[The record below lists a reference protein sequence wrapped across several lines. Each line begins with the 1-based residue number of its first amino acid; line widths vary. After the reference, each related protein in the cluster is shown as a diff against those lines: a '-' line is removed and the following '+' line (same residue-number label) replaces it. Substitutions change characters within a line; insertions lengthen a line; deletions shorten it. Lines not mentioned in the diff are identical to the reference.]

1 MSKMLLYSKLYDLL
15 TKSGNGKF
23 ELKCTIK
30 ELFGRNDS
38 LKYIYFQTE
47 SEIPCLLNISSK
59 YEIKMDTTRPRAAQS
74 VNKFLSLSRWT
85 DSRIG
90 FDAVIA
96 ADPEMTMVK
105 EIKAN
110 SSPHSLIDLLKKI
123 YPSLTAI
130 PYRVALLSQEYLLVL
145 DDVGEVDVYYTKGP
159 KHTKLLIVI
168 DIEILLFK
176 NIISEVERVYKSILE
191 LLQNSNETYWELLLD
206 LLKKCQ
212 QLKIITRG
220 KLNARGSKSQF
231 SGRNGDF
238 VARAESIII
247 DQTMKINMS
256 HNAIKLALECFD
268 E

>member
-30 ELFGRNDS
+30 ELFGRNDA

-59 YEIKMDTTRPRAAQS
+59 YEIKMDTARPGI
-74 VNKFLSLSRWT
+74 NKFLSLSRWT

-110 SSPHSLIDLLKKI
+110 SSPHSLIELLKKI

-130 PYRVALLSQEYLLVL
+130 PYRAALLSQEYLLVL
-145 DDVGEVDVYYTKGP
+145 DDAGEVDVYYTKGP
-159 KHTKLLIVI
+159 KHTKLLIVV
-168 DIEILLFK
+168 DLEILLFK
-176 NIISEVERVYKSILE
+176 NIIPEVERVHRNLLE
-191 LLQNSNETYWELLLD
+191 LLQNSNETYWESLLE

-212 QLKIITRG
+212 QFKIITRG
-220 KLNARGSKSQF
+220 KLNTGRGSKSQF
-231 SGRNGDF
+231 LHAGQ
-238 VARAESIII
+238 SIII
-247 DQTMKINMS
+247 DQSMKINMS

>member
-30 ELFGRNDS
+30 ELFGRNDA

-59 YEIKMDTTRPRAAQS
+59 YEIKMDTARPGT
-74 VNKFLSLSRWT
+74 NKFLSLSRWT

-110 SSPHSLIDLLKKI
+110 SSPYSLIELLKKI

-130 PYRVALLSQEYLLVL
+130 PYRAALLSQEYLLVL
-145 DDVGEVDVYYTKGP
+145 DDAGEVDVYYTKGP
-159 KHTKLLIVI
+159 KHTKLLIVV
-168 DIEILLFK
+168 DLEILLFK
-176 NIISEVERVYKSILE
+176 NIIPEVERVHRNLLE
-191 LLQNSNETYWELLLD
+191 LLQNSNETYWESLLE

-212 QLKIITRG
+212 QFKIITRG
-220 KLNARGSKSQF
+220 KLNTGRGSKSQF
-231 SGRNGDF
+231 LHAGQ
-238 VARAESIII
+238 SIII
-247 DQTMKINMS
+247 DQSMKINMS

>member
-23 ELKCTIK
+23 ELKCIIK
-30 ELFGRNDS
+30 ELFGRNDA

-47 SEIPCLLNISSK
+47 NEIPCLLNISSK
-59 YEIKMDTTRPRAAQS
+59 HEIKMDSARPFGRGGPIAAVPQGAK
-74 VNKFLSLSRWT
+74 KFLSLSRWT

-110 SSPHSLIDLLKKI
+110 SSPYALIDLLKKI
-123 YPSLTAI
+123 FPSLAAI
-130 PYRVALLSQEYLLVL
+130 PYRAALLAQEYLLVL
-145 DDVGEVDVYYTKGP
+145 DDAGEVDVYYVKGP
-159 KHTKLLIVI
+159 KHTKLLIVV
-168 DIEILLFK
+168 DLEILLFK
-176 NIISEVERVYKSILE
+176 NIIPEVERVHRSILE
-191 LLQNSNETYWELLLD
+191 LLQDSNESYWESLLE

-212 QLKIITRG
+212 QFKIITKG
-220 KLNARGSKSQF
+220 KQNLNHTTSPSQ
-231 SGRNGDF
+231 
-238 VARAESIII
+238 SIII
-247 DQTMKINMS
+247 DQSMKINMS
-256 HNAIKLALECFD
+256 HKAIKLALECCFD

>member
-30 ELFGRNDS
+30 ELFGRNDA

-47 SEIPCLLNISSK
+47 SEVPCLLNISSK
-59 YEIKMDTTRPRAAQS
+59 HEIKMDTTRPMASGA
-74 VNKFLSLSRWT
+74 NKFLSLSRWT
-85 DSRIG
+85 DSKIG

-130 PYRVALLSQEYLLVL
+130 PYRAALLSQEYLLVL
-145 DDVGEVDVYYTKGP
+145 DDAGEVDVYYTKGP
-159 KHTKLLIVI
+159 KHTKLLIVV
-168 DIEILLFK
+168 DLEILLFK
-176 NIISEVERVYKSILE
+176 NIIPEVERVHRSILE
-191 LLQNSNETYWELLLD
+191 LLQNSNETYWELLLE

-212 QLKIITRG
+212 QFKIITRG
-220 KLNARGSKSQF
+220 KLNTKGSNSQF
-231 SGRNGDF
+231 INSSQGP
-238 VARAESIII
+238 RAESIII
-247 DQTMKINMS
+247 DQSMKINMS

>member
-1 MSKMLLYSKLYDLL
+1 MLLYSKLYDLL

-30 ELFGRNDS
+30 ELFGRNDA

-59 YEIKMDTTRPRAAQS
+59 YEIKMDTARPGI
-74 VNKFLSLSRWT
+74 NKFLSLSRWT

-110 SSPHSLIDLLKKI
+110 SSPHSLIELLKKI

-130 PYRVALLSQEYLLVL
+130 PYRAALLSQEYLLVL
-145 DDVGEVDVYYTKGP
+145 DDAGEVDVYYTKGP
-159 KHTKLLIVI
+159 KHTKLLIVV
-168 DIEILLFK
+168 DLEILLFK
-176 NIISEVERVYKSILE
+176 NIIPEVERVHRNLLE
-191 LLQNSNETYWELLLD
+191 LLQNSNETYWESLLE

-212 QLKIITRG
+212 QFKIITRG
-220 KLNARGSKSQF
+220 KLNTGRGSKSQF
-231 SGRNGDF
+231 LHAGQ
-238 VARAESIII
+238 SIII
-247 DQTMKINMS
+247 DQSMKINMS

>member
-15 TKSGNGKF
+15 TKSGGKF

-30 ELFGRNDS
+30 ELFGRNDA

-59 YEIKMDTTRPRAAQS
+59 HEIKMDTMRPRAQGS
-74 VNKFLSLSRWT
+74 SNKFLSLSRWT

-96 ADPEMTMVK
+96 ADPEMNMVK

-130 PYRVALLSQEYLLVL
+130 PYRAALLSQEYLLVL
-145 DDVGEVDVYYTKGP
+145 DDAGEVDVYYTKGP
-159 KHTKLLIVI
+159 KHTKLLIVV
-168 DIEILLFK
+168 DLEILLFK
-176 NIISEVERVYKSILE
+176 NIIPEVERVHRSILE
-191 LLQNSNETYWELLLD
+191 LLQDSNETYWESLLE

-212 QLKIITRG
+212 QFKIVTRG
-220 KLNARGSKSQF
+220 KLQTGVGRGSKLQF
-231 SGRNGDF
+231 QSS
-238 VARAESIII
+238 SIII
-247 DQTMKINMS
+247 DQSMKINMS